1 MRRIEQEY
9 LRVRHP
15 DLHRGQDMVLQTV
28 GLKLLGGVRYF
39 NPDKKG
45 EKALQAYLET
55 QKNIYHWAK
64 ADGYRVYV
72 HLCGG
77 LRSIRPQEMEEL
89 RDEIYRT
96 MKEMANFYASVM
108 TEGMRRHF
116 TDKDE

>member
-72 HLCGG
+72 SLCGG

-89 RDEIYRT
+89 RDEIYKT

-116 TDKDE
+116 ADKEE